1 MIRIVVYNSITKH
14 YNQRQR
20 SNRKYDFLF
29 SCPNYTDFT
38 QTNNEKYQNDTT
50 KTTKKNSTGRCII
63 GKLILITNHS
73 KMLKASETNQNIFGG
88 KWSCRKFLSIS
99 ARLLVGSS
107 CTTEEFLKAGRP
119 GHFNLLACSSPKF
132 PILFLRFYRDISL
145 PLSFLQEIL

>member
-14 YNQRQR
+14 YNQRQQ

-29 SCPNYTDFT
+29 SCPTYTDFT
-38 QTNNEKYQNDTT
+38 RTNNEKYQNDTT
-50 KTTKKNSTGRCII
+50 KTRKKNSTGRCII

-107 CTTEEFLKAGRP
+107 CTTEEFLHAGRS
-119 GHFNLLACSSPKF
+119 GLWLTTLLG
-132 PILFLRFYRDISL
+132 
-145 PLSFLQEIL
+145 